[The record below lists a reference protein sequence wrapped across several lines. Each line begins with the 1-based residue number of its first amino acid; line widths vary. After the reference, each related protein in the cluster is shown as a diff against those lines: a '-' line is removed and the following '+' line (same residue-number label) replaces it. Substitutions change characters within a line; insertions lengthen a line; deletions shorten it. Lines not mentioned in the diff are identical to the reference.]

1 MKLKMIDAGYSSP
14 ELVEYTCYVEAGFA
28 ASEPSGFEDLDFDA
42 REAE

>member
-28 ASEPSGFEDLDFDA
+28 ASEPSGFEDLEFDG
-42 REAE
+42 RESE